1 MDPCGSLA
9 ASPSRS
15 RRFLE
20 RVRGPE
26 ALLSFDASVEEQLER
41 EEVVVRSSASPAGLL
56 AVGGL
61 AALWITELEFITSW
75 SL

>member
-1 MDPCGSLA
+1 MDPCGSLGT
-9 ASPSRS
+9 SSSRS
-15 RRFLE
+15 RRFRE
-20 RVRGPE
+20 RVRGPD
-26 ALLSFDASVEEQLER
+26 ALSFDASVVEQLER
-41 EEVVVRSSASPAGLL
+41 EEVVVRSSASLAGWL